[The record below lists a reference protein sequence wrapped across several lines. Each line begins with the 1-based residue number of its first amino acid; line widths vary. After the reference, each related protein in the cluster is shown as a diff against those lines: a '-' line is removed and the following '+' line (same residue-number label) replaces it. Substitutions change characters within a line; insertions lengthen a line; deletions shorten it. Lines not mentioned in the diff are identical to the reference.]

1 MTVINNIK
9 KARLEKNVLQ
19 EDLAKS
25 VNCSLRSISR
35 YETGERCP
43 SLEMALRLSKY
54 FQLDVN
60 DLFDLEPDLIPKKG
74 APKRTKK
81 IF

>member
-43 SLEMALRLSKY
+43 SLEMAIRISKY

-74 APKRTKK
+74 VPND
-81 IF
+81 

>member
-9 KARLEKNVLQ
+9 KARLEKNILQ
-19 EDLAKS
+19 EDLAQS

-43 SLEMALRLSKY
+43 SLETALRISKY
-54 FQLDVN
+54 LQLDIN
-60 DLFDLEPDLIPKKG
+60 DLFDLEPDFIPKKG
-74 APKRTKK
+74 AAND
-81 IF
+81 

>member
-74 APKRTKK
+74 APND
-81 IF
+81 

>member
-25 VNCSLRSISR
+25 VNCSLRSIAVMRPAS
-35 YETGERCP
+35 
-43 SLEMALRLSKY
+43 
-54 FQLDVN
+54 D
-60 DLFDLEPDLIPKKG
+60 
-74 APKRTKK
+74 APP
-81 IF
+81 